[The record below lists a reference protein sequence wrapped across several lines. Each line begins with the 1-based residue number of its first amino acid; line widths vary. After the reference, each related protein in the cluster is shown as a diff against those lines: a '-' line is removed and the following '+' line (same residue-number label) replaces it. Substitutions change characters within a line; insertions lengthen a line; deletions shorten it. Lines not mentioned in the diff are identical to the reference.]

1 MAIEAVDLEF
11 GYGDGAVLR
20 GVSLSVADD
29 ETLAVMGPNGAGKTT
44 LLRLLAGLAEPDA
57 GTVSIDG
64 DGPVGFAP
72 EDPAAALFASTVERE
87 VAFFPENR
95 GIDPGPPTERALR
108 AMGIEDLRGRAPSSL
123 SVGEQRR
130 VSIAAV
136 LSGEPVG
143 LALDEP
149 TGGLDRTGE
158 RELAAH
164 LRGLDA
170 ATVVCTHEPD
180 FALDVADRVAVLV
193 DGELASIGRAAEVLG
208 DEAGLAGAGVRP
220 PGRLAWAR
228 ANGFEAAPADV
239 SEALAMLGGT
249 QR

>member
-1 MAIEAVDLEF
+1 MAIEAADLEF

-20 GVSLSVADD
+20 GVSLSVADG
-29 ETLAVMGPNGAGKTT
+29 ETLAVMGHNGAGKTT
-44 LLRLLAGLAEPDA
+44 LLRLIAGLAEPDA
-57 GTVSIDG
+57 GTVSVDG

-72 EDPAAALFASTVERE
+72 EDPAAALFAPTVERE

-108 AMGIEDLRGRAPSSL
+108 AMGIEGLRDRAPSSL

-136 LSGEPVG
+136 LSGEPAA
-143 LALDEP
+143 LAFDEP
-149 TGGLDRTGE
+149 TGGLDRAGE
-158 RELAAH
+158 RELAGH

-170 ATVVCTHEPD
+170 AAVVCTHEPD
-180 FALDVADRVAVLV
+180 FALDVADRVAVLD
-193 DGELASIGRAAEVLG
+193 DGELGPVGPAAEVLA
-208 DEAGLAGAGVRP
+208 DEAALAAAGVRP

-228 ANGFEAAPADV
+228 ANGFERAPADV
-239 SEALAMLGGT
+239 AEALAMLGEGP
-249 QR
+249 